1 MSVSLSFGS
10 TEEELMHAHGH
21 RHEELM
27 HGHGHGHGHEHAR
40 RMPRPSPFEKMAKS
54 ETHFGAAAAFGSELT
69 PKEEKELK
77 KLQKEKEAD
86 EKKHKPMPPAH
97 EKELEKLEAK
107 AGKGESEVVD
117 PVAKIRQIIEMS
129 QKEAADAMSR
139 QLHITLSVTKFLVLL
154 DAARTQVYSDEA
166 SGALNEVLQE
176 VKVFVDTL
184 IRLEPA
190 QKVTLHLKM
199 PDGTP
204 VETEYNGEAAK
215 TEKVERFERE
225 VASPVNVLADQHK
238 NLPSFVQDKTEVISS
253 SQ

>member
-1 MSVSLSFGS
+1 MRIGGPDDDKP
-10 TEEELMHAHGH
+10 TMMHAHHAGH
-21 RHEELM
+21 RAHR
-27 HGHGHGHGHEHAR
+27 G
-40 RMPRPSPFEKMAKS
+40 KMAAAS
-54 ETHFGAAAAFGSELT
+54 AFGAELT

-77 KLQKEKEAD
+77 KLEKEKAAD

-97 EKELEKLEAK
+97 EKELEELEAK
-107 AGKGESEVVD
+107 AGKGESEPQAVVD

-215 TEKVERFERE
+215 TEKVERFESDE
-225 VASPVNVLADQHK
+225 STPVNVLADQHK
-238 NLPSFVQDKTEVISS
+238 NLPSFVQDRTEVISS